1 MVGLNHRHGGTLC
14 SLSRRRL
21 SAAGCSLG
29 SPPSCPQGAELGPT
43 PPGESSKL
51 SMGGGGGVSIWR
63 LLAGVKLRR
72 REGGVGPAA
81 ASLPPPKALPPL
93 AGVRPRPE
101 KERKSPGVPP
111 FWPSALVVGVKSR
124 DTPAVP
130 CSRGAVAGVG
140 NAMAR
145 PAAPTPSCRL
155 LPPVGGVTVALWLGD
170 RASTAATASDGSKTC
185 AVF

>member
-1 MVGLNHRHGGTLC
+1 
-14 SLSRRRL
+14 
-21 SAAGCSLG
+21 
-29 SPPSCPQGAELGPT
+29 
-43 PPGESSKL
+43 
-51 SMGGGGGVSIWR
+51 MGGGGGVSIWR

-124 DTPAVP
+124 DTPAVA
-130 CSRGAVAGVG
+130 CSRGAVTGVG
-140 NAMAR
+140 NAMT
-145 PAAPTPSCRL
+145 AAAATPTPSCRL
-155 LPPVGGVTVALWLGD
+155 LLLVDGVRIAPMLCCAAGGTRNSRRQVMDQTLHCV
-170 RASTAATASDGSKTC
+170 
-185 AVF
+185 